1 MRTSGSTRSASRS
14 RSACS
19 TRADSAVARCCW
31 ACSSRRR
38 ASAARRSA
46 SAAWRS
52 ASAGASAAIAA
63 VTDARSSVRCTSG
76 SRSWTRARRLPASR
90 RRASASRRRAADT
103 NNQMITAMTTTAT
116 TIHSTVLPVSDMP
129 FPSRITGPRDH
140 VPETYCPRAQS
151 AESELLRRGLSHL
164 DLADLAGD
172 RHRVLV
178 DDLDV
183 ARDLVVGELAG
194 AELAQGLGG
203 ERRGAVLHADPRA
216 QLLAVLLVRDADDL
230 GVEDVGVGVEE
241 LLDLARVDVLAAAD
255 DHVLDAAGDLDVAVI
270 VHDADVA
277 GVHPAVL
284 DGLGRLVGLLPVA
297 EHHGVALGHELP
309 GLAARQGL
317 AGHRVGDLDLE
328 VRPDPADGPDL
339 LLERVVGAVLRR
351 HRRGL
356 GHAVTD
362 RHLLDA

>member
-140 VPETYCPRAQS
+140 VPETYCPRAPS

-183 ARDLVVGELAG
+183 ARDLVVGELARG
-194 AELAQGLGG
+194 VGADGVGVERVGAVAEL
-203 ERRGAVLHADPRA
+203 DPRT
-216 QLLAVLLVRDADDL
+216 QLLAVLLVGDADHL
-230 GVEDVGVGVEE
+230 HVLDVGVGVEE
-241 LLDLARVDVLAAAD
+241 LLDLAWVDVLPTAD
-255 DHVLDAAGDLDVAVI
+255 DHVLDPADDVAVA
-270 VHDADVA
+270 VLAHLGEVA
-277 GVHPAVL
+277 GVHPAVGV
-284 DGLGRLVGLLPVA
+284 DGLGGLLGVVPVA
-297 EHHGVALGHELP
+297 EHHRVAAGAELP
-309 GLAARQGL
+309 GLPALDGL
-317 AGHRVGDLDLE
+317 AGGGVDDLDL
-328 VRPDPADGPDL
+328 D
-339 LLERVVGAVLRR
+339 VGV
-351 HRRGL
+351 
-356 GHAVTD
+356 
-362 RHLLDA
+362 